1 MTSSSWKQV
10 GGYNRTIIGNYAR
23 FPYLTNEIDS
33 DRYATSATSA
43 PYNIAALPS
52 PPLLVTFNTLP
63 GLAYTPGQTIIIAY
77 NGTNYFL
84 AEVNSYSGN
93 ILTAI
98 RGAVTGTGTYST
110 WQINLAG
117 IEGAAGP
124 TGALGPQG
132 PQGIQGVTG
141 ATGPTGPQGSTGPQ
155 GIQGIPGPGGL
166 VGPPGTTGATG
177 PQGAT
182 GPVNTTGTIPINGI
196 IMWTGSTAPTNW
208 ALCDGTNGTPDLRD
222 RFVLSSGTTYSINTS
237 GGSSTISVNQMPSHS
252 HTISSSDS
260 GHYHSIS
267 DPGHT
272 HVVADSIVMPE
283 AGQTP
288 GNVWWGY
295 QGGNGT
301 PFPKTSLNYTG
312 ITATATSY
320 ANISSSA
327 SSSGGGQAYMPPYY
341 VLAFI
346 MRIS

>member
-1 MTSSSWKQV
+1 MASSWKQV

-33 DRYATSATSA
+33 DRYATSATST
-43 PYNIAALPS
+43 PYNIASLPA
-52 PPLLVTFNTLP
+52 LVTFNTLP
-63 GLAYTPGQTIIIAY
+63 SLAYTPGQTIIIAY
-77 NGTNYFL
+77 NGTNYFK
-84 AEVNSYSGN
+84 AIVGSYTDN

-98 RGAVTGTGTYST
+98 PIAGGVIGSGTYST
-110 WQINLAG
+110 WQINLGG
-117 IEGAAGP
+117 IIGPIGP
-124 TGALGPQG
+124 TGPVGPQG

-141 ATGPTGPQGSTGPQ
+141 ATGPTGPQGTTGPQ

-166 VGPPGTTGATG
+166 VGPPGATG
-177 PQGAT
+177 PQGDT
-182 GPVNTTGTIPINGI
+182 GPTGPSGIPIGGI

-288 GNVWWGY
+288 SNVWWGY